1 MKLEII
7 AILVFSITF
16 VLATIFRA
24 KSDAIIQEFERV
36 TKRCMTPDFYKY
48 QTLTYI
54 SVMLGSVAVGI
65 ILSLFI

>member
-1 MKLEII
+1 MLQLII
-7 AILVFSITF
+7 LLTF
-16 VLATIFRA
+16 CIGFILATIFRT